1 MMIHIHVYLKISCL
15 YYGNQNLDE
24 HKQLIDVCFTGKLLW
39 NEEQN
44 ILIPYLKNNCY
55 PRCKFKLSPYL
66 YVNAMKDFLD
76 EIN

>member
-39 NEEQN
+39 NEEKN
-44 ILIPYLKNNCY
+44 ILIT
-55 PRCKFKLSPYL
+55 
-66 YVNAMKDFLD
+66 
-76 EIN
+76 